1 MREGEEMTVIK
12 GPDKKTEM
20 KVDREITG
28 EEVVTGEKIEM
39 TEGEIEKE
47 TTGAIEKTGG
57 REEAE
62 IREVTE
68 TTTTNT
74 AET

>member
-1 MREGEEMTVIK
+1 MREGEEMTVIR

-20 KVDREITG
+20 KVDREIAG

-62 IREVTE
+62 IQEDTE
-68 TTTTNT
+68 MTITTTT
-74 AET
+74 ET